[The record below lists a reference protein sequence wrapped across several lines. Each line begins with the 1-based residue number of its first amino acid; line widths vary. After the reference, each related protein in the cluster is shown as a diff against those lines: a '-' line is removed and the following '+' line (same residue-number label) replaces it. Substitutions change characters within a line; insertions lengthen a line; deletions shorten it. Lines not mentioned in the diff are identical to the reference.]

1 MTLLTRYLIRHIF
14 IGFAA
19 AAGMLMP
26 LFTTFNLIN
35 ELDDVSPG
43 SYRWTQA
50 LLVVLMTSP
59 RSLIDL
65 GPFIALI
72 GGIVGLGQL
81 SKSLELTAMRVA
93 GWSIFKI
100 SLAALAAGV
109 MLTVAL
115 AALDEWVASPLQQ
128 RALQLK
134 AAAVAEDPD
143 SGGVRNALWA
153 RKDNEFATVKTLD
166 ARQQPVGVEIF
177 YYLPDLS
184 LASYIFAAKA
194 TVLKDGS
201 WILHGV
207 RLKSWQNGKET
218 LSSTESLRWRSIFS
232 RMSLA
237 ELTLPGGS
245 FSIHQLRQ
253 YIHYLHDSGQPSAEY
268 RMALWQK
275 LGRPLLT
282 LAMILLAV
290 PFTFSAPRSPGLGSR
305 LASGVIVGLLTYI
318 SYQIIVNLG
327 LLLALNVLLTTLAV
341 PGLLM
346 LGALLLIYRFDKRH

>member
-1 MTLLTRYLIRHIF
+1 MMLLSRYVIRHIF
-14 IGFAA
+14 MGFAA
-19 AAGMLMP
+19 AAGVLIP

-43 SYRWTQA
+43 GYRWTQA
-50 LLVVLMTSP
+50 LWVMLMTAP

-81 SKSLELTAMRVA
+81 SKSLELTAMRIA

-109 MLTVAL
+109 MLTVSL

-143 SGGVRNALWA
+143 SGGGRNALWA
-153 RKDNEFATVKTLD
+153 RRVNEFATVKTLD
-166 ARQQPVGVEIF
+166 AHQQPVGVEIF

-184 LASYIFAAKA
+184 LASYIFAAHA

-201 WILHGV
+201 WMLHGV
-207 RLKSWQNGKET
+207 RQKRWQHGQET
-218 LSSTESLRWRSIFS
+218 LSSAENLRWRAIFS
-232 RMSLA
+232 EMNLA

-253 YIHYLHDSGQPSAEY
+253 YIHYLDDSGQPSAEY
-268 RMALWQK
+268 RIALWQR
-275 LGRPLLT
+275 LGRPILT
-282 LAMILLAV
+282 LAMILLAI

-305 LASGVIVGLLTYI
+305 LACGVIVGLLTYI

-327 LLLALNVLLTTLAV
+327 LLLALNVPLTTLAA
-341 PGLLM
+341 PGLLL